1 MSQRDSESNLC
12 ISEVKKS
19 AIICYKSVDIPP
31 YIEDNIRMKDNF
43 NYSLQDLKEELMYI
57 NQPETTE
64 DHWLVSAG
72 DAMVEKLERK
82 YEYNPEEE
90 FYANQ

>member
-1 MSQRDSESNLC
+1 
-12 ISEVKKS
+12 
-19 AIICYKSVDIPP
+19 
-31 YIEDNIRMKDNF
+31 MKDNF

-57 NQPETTE
+57 NQPVATE

>member
-1 MSQRDSESNLC
+1 MIN
-12 ISEVKKS
+12 
-19 AIICYKSVDIPP
+19 YDI
-31 YIEDNIRMKDNF
+31 
-43 NYSLQDLKEELMYI
+43 QDLKEELMYI

-82 YEYNPEEE
+82 YECNPEEE